1 MGSWIEETAWWH
13 IYPLGFLGA
22 EKEALSLDRESIPRL
37 RNLEP
42 WLKYLLELG
51 CNGLLLAP
59 IFSSAT
65 HGYDTTDFFKI
76 DPRLGN
82 EEDFQW
88 LIDTCKSFGIKLI
101 LDGVFNHVGRHFGP
115 FEDVRH
121 HKQNSR
127 YAHWFHI
134 DWNNGYNED
143 GFSYR
148 NFEGHH
154 QLVTLNHDNPEVVD
168 YVVQVMT
175 HWLSKGINGWRLDAA
190 YAVPQHFWRATLPR
204 VMSQFPDAW
213 ILGEVIHGDYGNIA
227 SQTSLHSITQ
237 YELWKAIW
245 SGLNDRNFFELSH
258 ALNRHN
264 QFLSTL
270 LPNIFLGNHDVTRIA
285 TQLKEPKHL
294 DLALCI
300 LMTVPGIPSIYAG
313 DEQAFRG
320 RKEHRPGGDDEIR
333 PAFPTDPSGFLT
345 EGWNTF
351 TKYQT
356 MIRFRRSNSWIGH
369 GRIKVLT
376 LSNML
381 LVYEV
386 AADHRRVVVALNCS
400 DTPASITDQSILSG
414 RLVFGSIVNNSQI
427 EGHSVAV
434 WLFGD

>member
-22 EKEALSLDRESIPRL
+22 EKHALVADSQSIPRI

-88 LIDTCKSFGIKLI
+88 LIDTCKSFGIKI
-101 LDGVFNHVGRHFGP
+101 VLDGVFNHVGRQFGP
-115 FEDVRH
+115 FEDVKY
-121 HKQNSR
+121 HKQGSR

-143 GFSYR
+143 GFSYK

-154 QLVTLNHDNPEVVD
+154 QLVTLNHDNPEVAD
-168 YVVQVMT
+168 YVTQVMT
-175 HWLSKGINGWRLDAA
+175 HWLSKGIHGWRLDAA
-190 YAVPQHFWRATLPR
+190 YAVPQHFWKKTLPR

-213 ILGEVIHGDYGNIA
+213 LLGEVIHGDYANIA
-227 SQTSLHSITQ
+227 NQTSLHSITQ

-245 SGLNDRNFFELSH
+245 SALNDRNFFELSH

-270 LPNIFLGNHDVTRIA
+270 LPNVFLGNHDVTRIA

-300 LMTVPGIPSIYAG
+300 LMTIPGIPSIYAG

-333 PAFPTDPSGFLT
+333 QAFPDDPSGFQP
-345 EGWNTF
+345 EGWTTF
-351 TKYQT
+351 TNYQT
-356 MIRFRRSNSWIGH
+356 MIRFRRGNAWICNA
-369 GRIKVLT
+369 RVKVLT

-381 LVYEV
+381 LIYEV
-386 AADHRRVVVALNCS
+386 SAHDRKVVVALNCG
-400 DTPASITDQSILSG
+400 DAPAQITEQAILS
-414 RLVFGSIVNNSQI
+414 RRSIFGNVVNHSI
-427 EGHSVAV
+427 EGHSAV
-434 WLFGD
+434 VWAND

>member
-1 MGSWIEETAWWH
+1 MGSWIDETAWWH

-22 EKEALSLDRESIPRL
+22 EKEALSGDAQSIPRL

-76 DPRLGN
+76 DPRIGN

-88 LIDTCKSFGIKLI
+88 LVDTCKSFGIKLV
-101 LDGVFNHVGRHFGP
+101 LDGVFNHVGRQFGP
-115 FEDVRH
+115 FQDVKYHR
-121 HKQNSR
+121 QGSR

-143 GFSYR
+143 GFSYK

-154 QLVTLNHDNPEVVD
+154 QLVTLNHDNPEIID
-168 YVVQVMT
+168 YVSQVMT

-190 YAVPQHFWRATLPR
+190 YAVPQHFWKQTLPR
-204 VMSQFPDAW
+204 VTSQFPDAW
-213 ILGEVIHGDYGNIA
+213 ILGEVIHGDYANIA

-300 LMTVPGIPSIYAG
+300 LTTVPGIPSIYAG

-333 PAFPTDPSGFLT
+333 PAFPGDPSGFAP
-345 EGWNTF
+345 EGWNMF

-356 MIRFRRSNSWIGH
+356 MIRFRRKNSWIAH

-376 LSNML
+376 LSNMF

-386 AADHRRVVVALNCS
+386 SADNTKVVVALNCG
-400 DTPASITDQSILSG
+400 DTPVAITDQTILSN
-414 RLVFGSIVNNSQI
+414 RLVYGASLNGAQI
-427 EGHSVAV
+427 DAHSAAV
-434 WLFGD
+434 WTNS

>member
-1 MGSWIEETAWWH
+1 MGSWIDETAWWH

-22 EKEALSLDRESIPRL
+22 EKEALSGDAQSIPRL

-76 DPRLGN
+76 DPRIGN

-88 LIDTCKSFGIKLI
+88 LVDNCKSFGIKLV
-101 LDGVFNHVGRHFGP
+101 LDGVFNHVGRQFGP
-115 FEDVRH
+115 FQDVKYHR
-121 HKQNSR
+121 QGSR

-143 GFSYR
+143 GFSYK

-154 QLVTLNHDNPEVVD
+154 QLVTLNHDNPEVID
-168 YVVQVMT
+168 YVSQVMT

-190 YAVPQHFWRATLPR
+190 YAVPQHFWKQTLPR
-204 VMSQFPDAW
+204 VTSQFPDAW
-213 ILGEVIHGDYGNIA
+213 ILGEVIHGDYANIA

-285 TQLKEPKHL
+285 TQLKEPRHL

-300 LMTVPGIPSIYAG
+300 LTTIPGIPSIYAG
-313 DEQAFRG
+313 DEQSFRG

-333 PAFPTDPSGFLT
+333 PAFPGDPSGFAP

-356 MIRFRRSNSWIGH
+356 MIRFRRKNSWIAH

-376 LSNML
+376 LSNMF

-386 AADHRRVVVALNCS
+386 SADNTKVVVALNCG
-400 DTPASITDQSILSG
+400 DTPVAITDQTILSN
-414 RLVFGSIVNNSQI
+414 RLVYGASLNGAQI
-427 EGHSVAV
+427 DAHSAAV
-434 WLFGD
+434 WTNS